1 MFINRVVTH
10 KSKMAATTDV
20 GSRAGG
26 WALLETVSTF
36 TPPPPPPPNIA
47 LGDWPSLTAHQGVT
61 VSYLFIISTS
71 SNNSDKYLFF
81 TIEYENISHKKG
93 NISKTLKDSETVGN
107 Y

>member
-1 MFINRVVTH
+1 
-10 KSKMAATTDV
+10 MAATTDV

-47 LGDWPSLTAHQGVT
+47 LGDWPSLTALQGVT

-71 SNNSDKYLFF
+71 SNNSNKYLFF
-81 TIEYENISHKKG
+81 TIEYENICHKKG
-93 NISKTLKDSETVGN
+93 NISKTLKDSKTVAN